1 MQNHHLKGGIKL
13 ALASDTSTLQETAPW
28 DHHRPPMDSLM
39 PHRPPCS

>member
-28 DHHRPPMDSLM
+28 DHHRPFIIDPLWI
-39 PHRPPCS
+39 P